1 MTATATANDAAT
13 IDDALLKKRLDK
25 AMFRSRLRAFML
37 VLPLLLFILV
47 AFLIPIAYF
56 LVQGV
61 YDKSFSTL
69 MPETT
74 QALSDWDAESEPT
87 EAMYAA
93 LVADLVVASENKT
106 IGKVATRVNRD
117 FPGSRSLFT
126 GSARSAKKIEAPFKE
141 SLIDKKK
148 KWSNI
153 KVWQAMKT
161 ASRTITPGYYAA
173 AVDLKLNADGS
184 IEKQDAVSYTHL
196 TLPTIY
202 SV

>member
-93 LVADLVVASENKT
+93 LVADLAVASENKT

-141 SLIDKKK
+141 NLIDKKK

-161 ASRTITPGYYAA
+161 ASRTITPGYYC
-173 AVDLKLNADGS
+173 LL
-184 IEKQDAVSYTHL
+184 YTS
-196 TLPTIY
+196 P
-202 SV
+202 SPRD